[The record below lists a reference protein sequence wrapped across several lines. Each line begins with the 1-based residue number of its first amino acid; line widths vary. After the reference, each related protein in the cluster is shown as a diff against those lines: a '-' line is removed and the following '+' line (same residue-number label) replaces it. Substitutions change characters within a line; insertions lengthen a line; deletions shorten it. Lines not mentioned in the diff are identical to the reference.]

1 MLAPRHAAVAP
12 RPTLVPATGSVTRPA
27 IVPTSEVT
35 IAFRVAAEPAELA
48 HVAAGL
54 VSYLRELV
62 GVSSARVLVEAR
74 PPAPAI
80 VRRPRT
86 GAALRI
92 LVTPRRVL
100 LHGAELRLTRLEFD
114 LLLFLCSAPGCV
126 HTRAALM
133 AGVWH
138 APADLGARTV
148 DVHVLRLRRKLG
160 ADLGLIYTVRGV
172 GYRVDNPHLLSIED
186 G

>member
-12 RPTLVPATGSVTRPA
+12 RPTLVPATRPPA
-27 IVPTSEVT
+27 TEVT
-35 IAFRVAAEPAELA
+35 IAFRVTAEPAELA
-48 HVAAGL
+48 HVAARLLG
-54 VSYLRELV
+54 YLRELV

-74 PPAPAI
+74 PPGPAI
-80 VRRPRT
+80 VRPPRT
-86 GAALRI
+86 GATLRI

-114 LLLFLCSAPGCV
+114 LLLFLCSAPGRV

-138 APADLGARTV
+138 TPADLGARTV

-172 GYRVDNPHLLSIED
+172 GYRVDNQHLLSIED

>member
-1 MLAPRHAAVAP
+1 
-12 RPTLVPATGSVTRPA
+12 
-27 IVPTSEVT
+27 VPTSEVT

-48 HVAAGL
+48 HVAARL
-54 VSYLRELV
+54 VGFLRELV

-74 PPAPAI
+74 APAPSI

-86 GAALRI
+86 GTPDAALRI

-100 LHGAELRLTRLEFD
+100 LHGADLQLTRLEFD
-114 LLLFLCSAPGCV
+114 LLLFLCSAPGRV

-138 APADLGARTV
+138 SPADLGGRTV

-160 ADLGLIYTVRGV
+160 ADLGLIHTVRGV
-172 GYRVDNPHLLSIED
+172 GYRVDNQHLLSIED